1 MTNKAQTKAQPS
13 RLLTDAH
20 VRYIRATACEVMK
33 GNTEGL
39 ALLDEPQLS
48 NAQALANEAESID
61 ALCHA
66 YTDATK
72 ERDQLRDVLSALDS
86 FNAFDFDPCTM
97 EELTEIKDRARALI
111 DQFPQAS
118 EAAEAQGV
126 MQ

>member
-1 MTNKAQTKAQPS
+1 MTNTAQTQAQPS
-13 RLLTDAH
+13 RLLTDAN
-20 VRYIRATACEVMK
+20 VRYIRATAHEVMH
-33 GNTEGL
+33 GNAQGL

-48 NAQALANEAESID
+48 NAQALANEAENID
-61 ALCHA
+61 ALCRA

-72 ERDQLRDVLSALDS
+72 ERDQLREVLLALDG

-111 DQFPQAS
+111 DQFPKAS
-118 EAAEAQGV
+118 DAAEGQGA